1 MLDGSLKAVSGKAF
15 RRVRFMLEHFEGMQR
30 GLGDLEAECLSEC
43 WLALEQGADQTE
55 IPKLVSNALRLKTRP
70 ARTALQRGRDSA
82 PGGATY
88 TPMGD
93 FERQLDAETYL
104 GVLQRSLK
112 PEEYALLKAREIL
125 EVPFEELALRSLR
138 ANGVPATSAA
148 QLRESARIRKQL
160 HRLRKR
166 CASVITAA
174 YPQAAED
181 IGCWN

>member
-1 MLDGSLKAVSGKAF
+1 MQDGSLKAVSGKAF

-70 ARTALQRGRDSA
+70 ARTALQHSRVSA
-82 PGGATY
+82 AY

-125 EVPFEELALRSLR
+125 EVPFEELALQSLR
-138 ANGVPATSAA
+138 ANGVPTTSAA

-166 CASVITAA
+166 CASAITAA